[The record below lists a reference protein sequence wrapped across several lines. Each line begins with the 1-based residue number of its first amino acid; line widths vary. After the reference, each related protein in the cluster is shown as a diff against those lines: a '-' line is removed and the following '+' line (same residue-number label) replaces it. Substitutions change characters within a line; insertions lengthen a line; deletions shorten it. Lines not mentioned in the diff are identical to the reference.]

1 MSKHN
6 DNVDLLNLSNADLE
20 KVEAVSKRII
30 DLFNESALSAEDGA
44 VVSLTLYVMALQKM
58 GLVTSDSGADQL
70 LQQMISAIQLELQ
83 QYQAEQS
90 AGTPDVPSK
99 SNQQPRQA
107 IPHNMVGVGHGW
119 IGDPHLT
126 FDEH

>member
-1 MSKHN
+1 MSKN
-6 DNVDLLNLSNADLE
+6 ADRADFPNLSNADLE
-20 KVEAVSKRII
+20 KVDSVSKRVI

-58 GLVTSDSGADQL
+58 GLVTSDSGADAL
-70 LQQMISAIQLELQ
+70 LEQMISAIQLELQ
-83 QYQAEQS
+83 QYKAEQS
-90 AGTPDVPSK
+90 AATPNVPAN

-107 IPHNMVGVGHGW
+107 IPHNMIGVGHGW